1 MTTRFG
7 IIILRLLKVYM
18 NWIIAEA
25 QQKFDELVHAAEQE
39 PQLIYQQNQL
49 VAAVIEAELFQEFL
63 AWRKE
68 QKKSLIS
75 AFQELRQIMAEENY
89 DLEVP
94 IRQDRDNPFMEK
106 INDFS
111 L

>member
-1 MTTRFG
+1 
-7 IIILRLLKVYM
+7 M

-49 VAAVIEAELFQEFL
+49 VVAVVEAELFQEFL

>member
-1 MTTRFG
+1 
-7 IIILRLLKVYM
+7 M

-49 VAAVIEAELFQEFL
+49 VVAVVEAELFQEFL
-63 AWRKE
+63 AWHKQ
-68 QKKSLIS
+68 QKKHSLTN

>member
-1 MTTRFG
+1 MITRFG